1 MKKKVLAISV
11 LAAVSSQAGA
21 FQFDTGEDWAIRW
34 DNTLKANLAS
44 RVDESKNRLVDPV
57 QFANARL
64 FDDASYSVNRKSG
77 GISSSRID
85 IVSELDVIWRDD
97 FGFRVSGAGW
107 YDAAYE
113 NSDNPQ
119 SGTLPNGL
127 PYDYSWAGLSYKPGE
142 YSNEAEDMNLLGG
155 ELLDAFVFGN
165 WNIGE
170 TALGVRAGR
179 HTIYWG
185 QSLLGTGVMVGIAG
199 SMAALDIGKALSVPG
214 TEAKE
219 LFMPSTKISS
229 SLQLTDNLS
238 LSGYYEFEHLVHR
251 LPATGTFWSPTEVIS
266 VDNQSSHSRPTR
278 HGHAWRPARPPQ
290 HVRRELR
297 REHRAD

>member
-113 NSDNPQ
+113 NSDNP
-119 SGTLPNGL
+119 
-127 PYDYSWAGLSYKPGE
+127 
-142 YSNEAEDMNLLGG
+142 
-155 ELLDAFVFGN
+155 
-165 WNIGE
+165 
-170 TALGVRAGR
+170 
-179 HTIYWG
+179 
-185 QSLLGTGVMVGIAG
+185 
-199 SMAALDIGKALSVPG
+199 
-214 TEAKE
+214 
-219 LFMPSTKISS
+219 
-229 SLQLTDNLS
+229 
-238 LSGYYEFEHLVHR
+238 
-251 LPATGTFWSPTEVIS
+251 
-266 VDNQSSHSRPTR
+266 
-278 HGHAWRPARPPQ
+278 
-290 HVRRELR
+290 
-297 REHRAD
+297 